1 MSKICPNIKGQGLR
15 CAIQIYDFA
24 KDLKLADEIEG
35 EASIDMFI
43 SAHFYLKFVTGKTK
57 RSNKCNLVTIKSIL
71 SWIIC
76 GPNE

>member
-1 MSKICPNIKGQGLR
+1 MSKISPNNKGQGLR

-43 SAHFYLKFVTGKTK
+43 SAHFY
-57 RSNKCNLVTIKSIL
+57 
-71 SWIIC
+71 
-76 GPNE
+76 